1 MMLKLEP
8 IDKDRNPCRLDI
20 LLVVLV
26 TVVVIEL
33 KIWRR
38 EKERIHNPILED
50 KEPSFLLDNLLRNEK
65 IH

>member
-1 MMLKLEP
+1 MKLEP

-33 KIWRR
+33 KILRR
-38 EKERIHNPILED
+38 EKERERIHTPILED
-50 KEPSFLLDNLLRNEK
+50 KEPPFLLDNLLRNEK